1 MRRAILAMCVTCFLL
16 VGCSPKIHPAFY
28 DVVRN
33 HRVLLDETNDA
44 VIASIRAEL
53 DEARDRLTADQ
64 IQSIE
69 NLIER
74 LEFLKSQG
82 VVIERYVE
90 TKYVDEDLISEL
102 IRHRWTQGSGRRIEQ

>member
-1 MRRAILAMCVTCFLL
+1 MKRTLLSILILFSL
-16 VGCSPKIHPAFY
+16 VGCAPKIHPAFY
-28 DVVRN
+28 DVVRD
-33 HRVLLDETNDA
+33 HRILLDETNDA

-53 DEARDRLTADQ
+53 EEARDRLTPEQ

-90 TKYVDEDLISEL
+90 AGFVDEDLIVEL
-102 IRHRWTQGSGRRIEQ
+102 MRLKWNKGS